1 MAEQGSVL
9 GRIVER
15 KRVDVAERE
24 RRTPLEALRARAAPT
39 TRRLREA
46 LAAPG
51 ARFILECKKA
61 SPSEGLIRPDF
72 DAHAVA
78 SAYYG
83 VADAVSVLTDEPFF
97 QGSFEILRAVR
108 EVVDVPILCKDFV
121 VSPYQVVEART
132 HGADAILLM
141 MSVLDDATALE
152 CLRVAEGLGMDCLVE
167 VHDEAELARA
177 LALPAPVLGINNR
190 DLKTLKV
197 DLAVSERLAPRV
209 PADRIVIAE
218 SGVESRADV
227 ERLSPSVDGFLVGT
241 SLMRSRDIADA
252 ARALVTGRVKI
263 CGLTRPGDAR
273 EAERLGAR
281 FGGLIFA
288 EASPR
293 RVTREQAEV
302 VTATA
307 AGLPFVGVFL
317 NQPVD
322 FVAETAR
329 ALRLSAVQLHG
340 DEDAAFVQALRRALP
355 EGCEVW
361 KVVAMA
367 PSGEAAGGAAHGP
380 AGAEEARTAEAS
392 GAAQR
397 PAGAEEARTAE
408 ASGADRLVFDTRTTE
423 ARGGTGR
430 TFAWSAIAGHPE
442 QARSVLAGGLTP
454 DNIAAARRVGTWA
467 LDVGSGVERSPGD
480 KSAELLV
487 RLFSAARGASRHDPA
502 APADRAPS

>member
-1 MAEQGSVL
+1 MAEQGSSVL
-9 GRIVER
+9 ARIVAR

-24 RRTPLEALRARAAPT
+24 RRTPLDALRAKAAPT
-39 TRRLREA
+39 SRSLRRA

-61 SPSEGLIRPDF
+61 SPSEGVIRPDF
-72 DAHAVA
+72 DPHAVA
-78 SAYYG
+78 AAYYG

-97 QGSFEILRAVR
+97 QGSFAYLQAVR

-121 VSPYQVVEART
+121 VTPYQVVEARA

-141 MSVLDDATALE
+141 MSVLDDATALA
-152 CLRVAEGLGMDCLVE
+152 CLRVAEELGMDCLVE
-167 VHDEAELARA
+167 VHDEAELDRA

-218 SGVESRADV
+218 SGVESRAHV
-227 ERLSPSVDGFLVGT
+227 ERLSRAVDGFLVGT
-241 SLMRSRDIADA
+241 SLMRRPDITDA

-281 FGGLIFA
+281 FGGLVFA

-293 RVTREQAEV
+293 RVTRAQAEPV
-302 VTATA
+302 IATA

-317 NQPVD
+317 NQPAN
-322 FVAETAR
+322 FVADTAR
-329 ALRLSAVQLHG
+329 GLGLRAVQLHG
-340 DEDAAFVQALRRALP
+340 DEDAAFIEALRRALP

-361 KVVAMA
+361 KAVPMA
-367 PSGEAAGGAAHGP
+367 PSGEATSGEATDAAGAPGGA
-380 AGAEEARTAEAS
+380 GAL
-392 GAAQR
+392 AAA
-397 PAGAEEARTAE
+397 PG
-408 ASGADRLVFDTRTTE
+408 GADRLVFDTRTAE

-430 TFAWSAIAGHPE
+430 TFAWSAIEGHP
-442 QARSVLAGGLTP
+442 ARDRSLLAGGLNP
-454 DNIAAARRVGTWA
+454 GNIAAARRVGTWA
-467 LDVGSGVERSPGD
+467 LDVSSGVERAPGEKCAD
-480 KSAELLV
+480 LLV
-487 RLFSAARGASRHDPA
+487 RLFDSARGPSRHDPAPA
-502 APADRAPS
+502 APADRASP